1 MANGEESS
9 CRVPPCDPHF
19 PPHCC
24 DSTLDRKSSSILRYA
39 HYIVNFRPFLPFFP
53 TNMLFPG
60 GTKRVLLLFIYFFF
74 IYSFYN
80 EQDTFEETQL
90 KDGKEA
96 IVDF

>member
-1 MANGEESS
+1 
-9 CRVPPCDPHF
+9 
-19 PPHCC
+19 
-24 DSTLDRKSSSILRYA
+24 
-39 HYIVNFRPFLPFFP
+39 
-53 TNMLFPG
+53 MLFPG

-74 IYSFYN
+74 IYSFNN